1 MEPARSPANV
11 IMNNRANTN
20 ISRATLTGYTTT
32 MNADWNTFL
41 QQAGAAI
48 IDGVVAGRVRDF
60 GQPVDELQ
68 APNNGNILAD
78 VSHMGLI
85 AVQGADA
92 ATFLQGQLTNDIREV
107 SATHSQISAYCSPKG
122 RMLACMRI
130 FMRDD
135 TYYLGLPR
143 DILDATLQRLRMFV
157 LRAKVTLSDA
167 SDTLVY
173 IGYAGERAAATLEV
187 ALGAI
192 PANVNDVTQGNG
204 LTVLRLPG
212 SVPRFG
218 IIGEVAAIQ
227 TLWNTLRVS
236 AQPVGANVWDLLDIR
251 AGIPTVY
258 AATRDAFVP
267 QMANLDTIGGISFK
281 KGCYTGQEI
290 VARMHYLGTLKRRMF
305 LAKVIADVAPQPG
318 DALYASGT
326 DDAQGCVS
334 VAGGRMPGAANVQS
348 IGTVVTAQRVS
359 RGEYAALAVVDIKSA
374 ATGQIHLYTVTGTA
388 LTFIPL
394 PYTPE

>member
-1 MEPARSPANV
+1 
-11 IMNNRANTN
+11 MN
-20 ISRATLTGYTTT
+20 I
-32 MNADWNTFL
+32 DWNTFL
-41 QQAGAAI
+41 QQAGATI
-48 IDGVVAGRVRDF
+48 VDGGVAGVAPGILPPATLVLPCTSRARDF

-68 APNNGNILAD
+68 ALDSGNILAD

-85 AVQGADA
+85 ALQGADA
-92 ATFLQGQLTNDIREV
+92 ATFLQGQLTNDIRTV
-107 SATHSQISAYCSPKG
+107 SATCSQISAYCSPKG

-135 TYYLGLPR
+135 TYYLSLPR
-143 DILDATLQRLRMFV
+143 DILDTTLQRLRMFV

-167 SDTLVY
+167 SDVLVY
-173 IGYAGERAAATLEV
+173 AGYAGEHAATTLNT
-187 ALGAI
+187 ALGTI
-192 PANVNDVTQGNG
+192 PVNVNDVTQGNG

-218 IIGEVAAIQ
+218 IIGEVVAVQ
-227 TLWNTLRVS
+227 TLWNTLRIS

-305 LAKVIADVAPQPG
+305 LAKIIADVAPQPG

-326 DDAQGCVS
+326 G
-334 VAGGRMPGAANVQS
+334 NTQS
-348 IGTVVTAQRVS
+348 IGTVVAAQLTS
-359 RGEYAALAVVDIKSA
+359 HGEYAALAVVDIKSA
-374 ATGQIHLYTVTGTA
+374 ETGQIHLHTVTGA
-388 LTFIPL
+388 VLTFIPL
-394 PYTPE
+394 PYTLN

>member
-1 MEPARSPANV
+1 
-11 IMNNRANTN
+11 MNT
-20 ISRATLTGYTTT
+20 
-32 MNADWNTFL
+32 DWNTFL
-41 QQAGAAI
+41 RQTGAAI
-48 IDGVVAGRVRDF
+48 VEGSVAERVCSF
-60 GQPVDELQ
+60 GQPVAELQ
-68 APNNGNILAD
+68 ALDNGNILAD
-78 VSHMGLI
+78 ISHLGLI

-92 ATFLQGQLTNDIREV
+92 ATFLQGQLTNDIREI

-135 TYYLGLPR
+135 TYYLSLPR

-173 IGYAGERAAATLEV
+173 IGYAGEHAAETLNA
-187 ALGAI
+187 ALGAVPTHPNEAI
-192 PANVNDVTQGNG
+192 SING
-204 LTVLRLPG
+204 LTLLRLPHAHA
-212 SVPRFG
+212 SRFG
-218 IIGEVAAIQ
+218 VIGAFAAAQ
-227 TLWNTLRVS
+227 TLWNSLRVS

-258 AATRDAFVP
+258 TATREAFVP
-267 QMANLDTIGGISFK
+267 QMANLDSIGGISFK

-305 LAKVIADVAPQPG
+305 LAEIITEAAPQPG
-318 DALYASGT
+318 DALYASG
-326 DDAQGCVS
+326 
-334 VAGGRMPGAANVQS
+334 AANTQS
-348 IGTVVTAQRVS
+348 IGTLVAAQRGS
-359 RGEYAALAVVDIKSA
+359 RGSYEALAVVDIKSV
-374 ATGQIHLYTVTGTA
+374 ATGQIHLHDVAGAA

-394 PYTPE
+394 PFIPE